1 MKRTS
6 NAARKR
12 SNNIPSSRARS
23 TNKSRRAQPSRAKSN
38 SRALN
43 QEWFKDFL
51 CEMHAV
57 ELGGVKLYE
66 KAAEEL
72 THDKYRAQI
81 EKFLEQTRRHVEL
94 CQEMMEAA
102 SIPDGDGSPGAEAAE
117 HKAEGLL
124 STQVPEHLLDLNNF
138 ENLVLAETKDHWNWE
153 MLATVA
159 GEIDDTSLKRLVGRA
174 VREVRKQEADH
185 LARMQRALTEI
196 AAELA
201 HQTMDGS
208 GSEET
213 D

>member
-1 MKRTS
+1 MMQISTGIVRPS
-6 NAARKR
+6 ALPIRRRNAAQATGNVKIGGRNEAHQQCR
-12 SNNIPSSRARS
+12 SQ
-23 TNKSRRAQPSRAKSN
+23 T
-38 SRALN
+38 
-43 QEWFKDFL
+43 FKQDP
-51 CEMHAV
+51 V
-57 ELGGVKLYE
+57 ESG
-66 KAAEEL
+66 AEHE
-72 THDKYRAQI
+72 QI
-81 EKFLEQTRRHVEL
+81 
-94 CQEMMEAA
+94 
-102 SIPDGDGSPGAEAAE
+102 SPGAEAAE